1 MAENSLAIS
10 PTLAPEQG
18 YTIMIE
24 NYNALISRVERL
36 EGEYP
41 IMPRQNQQL
50 NKFRLSRII
59 EILGGKDST
68 AYKNKHVRTQV
79 QRAFAKDY
87 KECFEVDIYANTPR
101 ASYKK
106 ALGFIA
112 DWLPSFEIGAKIR
125 QLNKK
130 GI

>member
-1 MAENSLAIS
+1 MTNSLMIS
-10 PTLAPEQG
+10 PGMSPDQSQAL
-18 YTIMIE
+18 MVE
-24 NYNALISRVERL
+24 NYNALINRVERL

-59 EILGGKDST
+59 EILGGKGST

-106 ALGFIA
+106 ALSFIA
-112 DWLPSFEIGAKIR
+112 DWLPSFEVGTKIR

>member
-1 MAENSLAIS
+1 MTNSLMIS
-10 PTLAPEQG
+10 PGMSPDQSQALMA
-18 YTIMIE
+18 E
-24 NYNALISRVERL
+24 NYNALIKRVERL

-50 NKFRLSRII
+50 NKLRLSRII
-59 EILGGKDST
+59 EILGGKDSA

-101 ASYKK
+101 ASFKK

-112 DWLPSFEIGAKIR
+112 DWLPSFEVGTKIR